1 MIEEKLRNALQNGR
15 MEPPMGFE
23 ARSDHQLRTLIAK
36 EEKQVKRFPMV
47 AIVCLTVL
55 CMATAV
61 AAGIVT
67 WQRGLEDKLRV
78 TEEIKQTYEETELF
92 QEPKLSVT
100 DQGVTVT
107 LEEYIVDKHAAFIA
121 FRVSGYE
128 LPEGQQPAF
137 DAVDYDAGI
146 TGANYVGNW
155 SFYDGLM
162 SGNDGKAVYLDG
174 TPLLANQKAPYV
186 GEDGDLMFI
195 ISMIC
200 NEDSYVGKTMHVKL
214 ENLGTYMDKYGTVK
228 VDVPGS
234 WEFEW
239 VLEGSDL
246 AISKENLSLPIGK
259 SGSSL
264 NGMRLSP
271 VYVELD
277 MTVPRNP
284 EDTESTRHV
293 PYLYGVKMKDGTV
306 HAYITDGGMQGY
318 LDFESE
324 QFMMKYALDRIIIP
338 QDVESLLFTS
348 PLDTSGVLEV
358 KMP

>member
-1 MIEEKLRNALQNGR
+1 MIEEKLRNALQNGQ
-15 MEPPMGFE
+15 MEPPVGFE
-23 ARSDHQLRTLIAK
+23 ARSDQQLRTLIAK

-47 AIVCLTVL
+47 AIVCLMVL

-78 TEEIKQTYEETELF
+78 TDEIRQTYEETELF

-137 DAVDYDAGI
+137 DEVRYDVDIEGSYG
-146 TGANYVGNW
+146 GNW
-155 SFYDGLM
+155 SFYNGLLTN
-162 SGNDGKAVYLDG
+162 NDGKAVHLDG
-174 TPLLANQKAPYV
+174 TPFEKETYV
-186 GEDGDLMFI
+186 GENGDLMFI
-195 ISMIC
+195 INMIC
-200 NEDSYVGKTMHVKL
+200 SVDNYVGKTIHIEL
-214 ENLGTYMDKYGTVK
+214 ENLGTYTGKAGDVV
-228 VDVPGS
+228 VDVPGR

-284 EDTESTRHV
+284 EDRESTRHV

-318 LDFESE
+318 IDFESE
-324 QFMMKYALDRIIIP
+324 RFMMKYALDRIIIP

-348 PLDTSGVLEV
+348 PLDDSGVLEV